1 MTAKPPSELK
11 TFLSDA
17 RGLAM
22 LNYALLF
29 FMVMTVGATG
39 VVALIIANLAE
50 IKAAEW
56 IRTHYQFQM
65 RTFWIGV
72 APAILTYVIGMV
84 LLRRYHLDPLAMF
97 AVVMP
102 VLAWTTA
109 RVATGFNH
117 LLNSRPYPNPK
128 TWLI

>member
-17 RGLAM
+17 RGVAM

-39 VVALIIANLAE
+39 VVALLIITFAE
-50 IKAAEW
+50 DKAADW
-56 IRTHYQFQM
+56 IKSHYRFQV

-72 APAILTYVIGMV
+72 VPAILTYFIGQV
-84 LLRRYHLDPLAMF
+84 LLRRYHADPLAMF

-117 LLNSRPYPNPK
+117 LLNSRAYPNPK